1 MTLLNQAEWVRFLA
15 MQPNVH
21 LLQSGA
27 WGELKSRFGWDVAR
41 IADGK
46 CGVQLLFRRL
56 PLGLTIAYIP
66 YGPIGTD
73 WQTLIPEIDALCRS
87 KRAVFLKVEPDE
99 WEPVSS
105 ITIANL
111 SGFEPSA
118 AIQPR
123 RTIVI
128 SLTGNEDEWMARMR
142 QKCRYNIR
150 LAQRS
155 EILVHESTDIPAFYQ
170 LIMETGNRD
179 GFGVHSQAYYQ
190 QAYDLFS
197 KNGQVALLMASYQGE
212 LLAGLMVFASG
223 DRAWYLYGASS
234 DKERQRMPAYLL
246 QWEAMRWAAQ
256 HGCCSYDLWGVPDE
270 DEAILEAQFSERSD
284 GLWGV
289 YRFKRGF
296 GGEVKR
302 TVGGFDRV
310 YQPLF
315 YRLYRIWSARRG
327 GDSA

>member
-1 MTLLNQAEWVRFLA
+1 MTLLDQAEWDRFLDT
-15 MQPNVH
+15 QPNVH
-21 LLQSGA
+21 LLQTSA

-41 IADGK
+41 IVQGN
-46 CGVQLLFRRL
+46 CGVQVLFRRL
-56 PLGLTIAYIP
+56 PLGMTIAYTP
-66 YGPIGTD
+66 FGPIGTD
-73 WQTLIPEIDALCRS
+73 WRILIPELDALCRS
-87 KRAVFLKVEPDE
+87 KRAVFLKVEPDD
-99 WEPVSS
+99 WEPISS
-105 ITIANL
+105 TTESNL
-111 SGFEPSA
+111 SGFVPSSG
-118 AIQPR
+118 IQPR
-123 RTIVI
+123 RTIMVTL
-128 SLTGNEDEWMARMR
+128 SGDEDDWLARMR

-155 EILVHESTDIPAFYQ
+155 EIQIHESSDIPAFYQ

-179 GFGVHSQAYYQ
+179 GFGVHTQAYYQ

-197 KNGQVALLMASYQGE
+197 KNDQAALLIASYHEQ

-246 QWEAMRWAAQ
+246 QWEAMRWAAR
-256 HGCCSYDLWGVPDE
+256 HGCCSYDLWGIPDE
-270 DEAILEAQFSERSD
+270 DETTLEAEFSGRSD

-302 TVGGFDRV
+302 TVGGFDRI
-310 YQPLF
+310 YQPFL
-315 YRLYRIWSARRG
+315 YKLYRIWSARRG
-327 GDSA
+327 GEAA